1 MNADNERNFRDLIDA
16 RKFNGNTL
24 VSGEH
29 WQKPTVS
36 EIQLVR
42 DSFPLLTASWPT
54 GWMWTNAPSANGNPA
69 RPDGVHHLV
78 LSVLAGRTGD
88 AAR

>member
-42 DSFPLLTASWPT
+42 DLIPLTDRQLA
-54 GWMWTNAPSANGNPA
+54 GWMWTNAPSAMEI
-69 RPDGVHHLV
+69 RPDTDGVHHLV